1 MDQQTV
7 TRRLMWG
14 LFERGEVTAL
24 PAVNESI

>member
-14 LFERGEVTAL
+14 LFESGEVTTL
-24 PAVNESI
+24 PAVTESI